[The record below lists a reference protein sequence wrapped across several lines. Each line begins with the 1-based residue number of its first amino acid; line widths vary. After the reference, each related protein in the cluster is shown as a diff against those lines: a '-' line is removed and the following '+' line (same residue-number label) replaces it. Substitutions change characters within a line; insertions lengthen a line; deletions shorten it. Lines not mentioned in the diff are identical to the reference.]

1 MPKVETMSN
10 EEFYRSIKE
19 EKRQMLAQAI
29 ASNTSLTETQ
39 EKRLAQIDMWL
50 NENVEIRN
58 NQKGNDKMTTNK
70 NLEFLNKVE
79 KRQSVNDFEIRAVED
94 GQMVGIGDAPYNSP
108 AYGGATVTNF
118 SQFLVDCIE
127 KENPLLPYAD
137 VLKCQSNIKFVIDK
151 SPAKEAV
158 IVKEGGRANFEQF
171 EFDAVDVQVQKMLS
185 ICKFTN
191 EIAQDSSI
199 NLPVH
204 ISQKLAKSFSL
215 KLEHDMTDAL
225 VNAVEVEQV
234 AALSYDELVKVQ
246 HKLPVRSRNGKK
258 TVIVASS
265 DAVLAMKLLKNQD
278 GSSLM
283 QPNPNN
289 PLEFRV
295 LGLPLVESPFLE
307 AGTVVVADLDALF
320 VGVSK
325 NLEMTTLNELYAEN
339 GVKAIMAEMRYA
351 VHVKE
356 AEKVKV
362 VKVQG

>member
-1 MPKVETMSN
+1 MEGNPTVETRFFNYTEAELIQKKKRILQSCVS
-10 EEFYRSIKE
+10 EERSMTTRE
-19 EKRQMLAQAI
+19 RAEI
-29 ASNTSLTETQ
+29 ASIDSEL
-39 EKRLAQIDMWL
+39 EKF
-50 NENVEIRN
+50 
-58 NQKGNDKMTTNK
+58 KMRKEDSKMSENK

-79 KRQSVNDFEIRAVED
+79 KRQSVNDFEIRATVED
-94 GQMVGIGDAPYNSP
+94 GQMVGIGDAPYNSN
-108 AYGGATVTNF
+108 AFGGKTVTSF

-127 KENPLLPYAD
+127 KENPLLPFAD

-185 ICKFTN
+185 ICKFTS

-225 VNAVEVEQV
+225 VNAGQVEQV

-307 AGTVVVADLDALF
+307 AGTVVVADLDVLF

-351 VHVKE
+351 VHVKD

>member
-1 MPKVETMSN
+1 MAKVETRYFNYSEEELIEKKKQILQSCVN
-10 EEFYRSIKE
+10 EERSMSTRERSLVASIDSELEKIKIRKE
-19 EKRQMLAQAI
+19 SAKQM
-29 ASNTSLTETQ
+29 
-39 EKRLAQIDMWL
+39 
-50 NENVEIRN
+50 ENRN
-58 NQKGNDKMTTNK
+58 LD
-70 NLEFLNKVE
+70 FLNKVE
-79 KRQSVNDFEIRAVED
+79 KRQSVNDFEVRATVED
-94 GQMVGIGDAPYNSP
+94 GQMVGIGDSPYDQV
-108 AYGGATVTNF
+108 AYGGKTVTSF
-118 SQFLVDCIE
+118 SQYLVDCIE
-127 KENPLLPYAD
+127 KENPLFSYAD
-137 VLKCQSNIKFVIDK
+137 VLKCNSNIKFVIDK

-158 IVKEGGRANFEQF
+158 VVKEGGRANFEQF

-204 ISQKLAKSFSL
+204 VSQKLAKSFSL
-215 KLEHDMTDAL
+215 KMEHDMTDAL
-225 VNAVEVEQV
+225 VNAVEAEQV
-234 AALSYDELVKVQ
+234 AGLTYDEVVKIQ

-258 TVIVASS
+258 TVVVASS
-265 DAVLAMKLLKNQD
+265 DVVLALKLLKNQD

-295 LGLPLVESPFLE
+295 LGCPLVESPFLE
-307 AGTVVVADLDALF
+307 TGTLVIADLDALF

-339 GVKAIMAEMRYA
+339 GVKAVMAEMRYA

-356 AEKVKV
+356 PEKVKV
-362 VKVQG
+362 VKVQ

>member
-1 MPKVETMSN
+1 MRGDKKVAKVTNYIYDEIEN
-10 EEFYRSIKE
+10 AKI
-19 EKRQMLAQAI
+19 EKRQLLQDCV
-29 ASNTSLTETQ
+29 NNERSLTSE
-39 EKRLAQIDMWL
+39 ENKRLEKLNKIL
-50 NENVEIRN
+50 ENEKGNENRMENRK
-58 NQKGNDKMTTNK
+58 NQ

-79 KRQSVNDFEIRAVED
+79 KKQPVNDFEIRAVED

-108 AYGGATVTNF
+108 VYGGKTVTSF
-118 SQFLVDCIE
+118 SQYVVDCIE
-127 KENPLLPYAD
+127 KENPLMPYCD

-158 IVKEGGRANFEQF
+158 VVKEGGRANFEQF

-204 ISQKLAKSFSL
+204 VSQKLAKSFAL
-215 KLEHDMTDAL
+215 KMEHDMTDAL
-225 VNAVEVEQV
+225 VNANEAVSG
-234 AALSYDELVKVQ
+234 ALSYDELVKLQ
-246 HKLPVRSRNGKK
+246 HSLPVRSRNGKK
-258 TVIVASS
+258 TVMVASS
-265 DAVLAMKLLKNQD
+265 DCVLAMKLLKNQD

-307 AGTVVVADLDALF
+307 AGTVVVADMDALF

-325 NLEMTTLNELYAEN
+325 NLEMTQLNELYAEN
-339 GVKAIMAEMRYA
+339 GIKAIMCECRYA
-351 VHVKE
+351 VHVKQN
-356 AEKVKV
+356 EKVQV
-362 VKVQG
+362 FKVQ

>member
-1 MPKVETMSN
+1 MAKVKVTNLIYTPNIEDL
-10 EEFYRSIKE
+10 KE
-19 EKRQMLAQAI
+19 EKRQMLQDAVSAER
-29 ASNTSLTETQ
+29 SLTKE
-39 EKRLAQIDMWL
+39 ENRRLAEIDSIL
-50 NENVEIRN
+50 ENENN
-58 NQKGNDKMTTNK
+58 MKGNDLKMENR
-70 NLEFLNKVE
+70 NQEFLNKVE
-79 KRQSVNDFEIRAVED
+79 KRQSVNDFEIRATVED
-94 GQMVGIGDAPYNSP
+94 GQMVGIGDAPYNQV
-108 AYGGATVTNF
+108 AYGAKTVTNF

-127 KENPLLPYAD
+127 KENPLLSFAD
-137 VLKCQSNIKFVIDK
+137 VLKCNSNIKFVIDK

-204 ISQKLAKSFSL
+204 VSQKLAKSFSL

-225 VNAVEVEQV
+225 VNAAEAVQV
-234 AALSYDELVKVQ
+234 AALSYEEVVKIQ

-258 TVIVASS
+258 TVVVASS
-265 DAVLAMKLLKNQD
+265 DVVLALKLLKNQD

-295 LGLPLVESPFLE
+295 LGCPLVESPFLE
-307 AGTVVVADLDALF
+307 TGTLVFADLDTLF

-325 NLEMTTLNELYAEN
+325 NLEVTALNELYAEN
-339 GVKAIMAEMRYA
+339 GVKAVMAEMRYA

>member
-1 MPKVETMSN
+1 MQKVKVTNLIYTPDIN
-10 EEFYRSIKE
+10 ELRE
-19 EKRQMLAQAI
+19 EKRAMLQDAVD
-29 ASNTSLTETQ
+29 NERSLTPE
-39 EKRLAQIDMWL
+39 ENRRLQQIDSIL
-50 NENVEIRN
+50 ENENRN
-58 NQKGNDKMTTNK
+58 MKGNDEQMENK

-79 KRQSVNDFEIRAVED
+79 KRQSVNDFEVRAAED
-94 GQMVGIGDAPYNSP
+94 GQMVGIGDAPYNQV
-108 AYGGATVTNF
+108 AYGAKTVTNF

-127 KENPLLPYAD
+127 KENPLLGFAD
-137 VLKCQSNIKFVIDK
+137 VLKCNSNIKFVIDK

-204 ISQKLAKSFSL
+204 VSQKLAKSFSL

-225 VNAVEVEQV
+225 VNAAEAVQV
-234 AALSYDELVKVQ
+234 AALSYEEVVKIQ
-246 HKLPVRSRNGKK
+246 HALPVRSRNGKK
-258 TVIVASS
+258 TVVVASS
-265 DAVLAMKLLKNQD
+265 DVVLALKLLKNQD

-295 LGLPLVESPFLE
+295 LGCPLVESPFLE
-307 AGTVVVADLDALF
+307 AGTLVFADLDTLF

-325 NLEMTTLNELYAEN
+325 NLEVTALNELYAEN

>member
-1 MPKVETMSN
+1 MATVKTMSN

-19 EKRQMLAQAI
+19 EKRKMLSDAI
-29 ASNTSLTETQ
+29 ENNESLTETQ
-39 EKRLAQIDMWL
+39 ERRLNQINMWL
-50 NENVEIRN
+50 ENQTEIR

-108 AYGGATVTNF
+108 AYGGATVTSF
-118 SQFLVDCIE
+118 SQYVVDCIE
-127 KENPLLPYAD
+127 KENPLMGYAD

-158 IVKEGGRANFEQF
+158 IVKEGGKANFEQF

-191 EIAQDSSI
+191 EIAQDSSV

-204 ISQKLAKSFSL
+204 VSQKLAKSFAL
-215 KLEHDMTDAL
+215 KVEHDMTDCL
-225 VNAVEVEQV
+225 VNAGEVV
-234 AALSYDELVKVQ
+234 RGALNYDELVKLQ
-246 HKLPVRSRNGKK
+246 HSLPVRSRNGKK
-258 TVIVASS
+258 TVMVASS

-307 AGTVVVADLDALF
+307 AGTVVVADMEALF

-339 GVKAIMAEMRYA
+339 GVKAVMAEMRYA

-362 VKVQG
+362 FKVQE

>member
-1 MPKVETMSN
+1 MATVKTMSN
-10 EEFYRSIKE
+10 EEFYQNIKE
-19 EKRQMLAQAI
+19 EKRKMLSDAI
-29 ASNTSLTETQ
+29 ENNESLTETQ
-39 EKRLAQIDMWL
+39 ERRLAQINMWL
-50 NENVEIRN
+50 EESQTEIR
-58 NQKGNDKMTTNK
+58 KESGKMTTNK

-108 AYGGATVTNF
+108 AYGGATVTSF
-118 SQFLVDCIE
+118 SQYVVDCIE
-127 KENPLLPYAD
+127 KENPLMGYAD

-158 IVKEGGRANFEQF
+158 IVKEGGKANFEQF

-199 NLPVH
+199 NLPAHV
-204 ISQKLAKSFSL
+204 SQKLAKSFAL
-215 KLEHDMTDAL
+215 KVEHDMTDCL
-225 VNAVEVEQV
+225 VNAGEVVQG
-234 AALSYDELVKVQ
+234 ALNYDELVKLQ
-246 HKLPVRSRNGKK
+246 HSLPVRSRNGKK
-258 TVIVASS
+258 TVMVASS

-307 AGTVVVADLDALF
+307 AGTVVVADMEALF

-339 GVKAIMAEMRYA
+339 GVKAVMAEMRYA
-351 VHVKE
+351 VHCKQN
-356 AEKVKV
+356 EKVKV
-362 VKVQG
+362 FKVQG